1 MVESKGFFE
10 KLLRK
15 LFQRADYYPIR
26 FYKKN
31 RKRS

>member
-1 MVESKGFFE
+1 MIENLGFFE
-10 KLLRK
+10 KLFRK

-26 FYKKN
+26 FYKKS